1 MNGNRCFWDVP
12 RQGFWGRSLNPEKE
26 DGYVNRRIRK
36 RTSDKES

>member
-1 MNGNRCFWDVP
+1 MNRNRCFWDIP
-12 RQGFWGRSLNPEKE
+12 RQGFWGCSLNPEKE